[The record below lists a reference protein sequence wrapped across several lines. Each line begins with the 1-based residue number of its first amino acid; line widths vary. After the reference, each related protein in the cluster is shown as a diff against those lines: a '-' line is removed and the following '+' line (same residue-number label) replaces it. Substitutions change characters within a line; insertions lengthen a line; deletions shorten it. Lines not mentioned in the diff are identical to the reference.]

1 MGALGSRGH
10 EGSVKESVNSEGE
23 LPEPSAAPV
32 TSWLGSPS
40 IASLRLSFPIRERG
54 VLAQDPPR
62 GAVATMTRGAA
73 GRTRSVNGRFYVV
86 TTTVTAAPCAGGS
99 A

>member
-32 TSWLGSPS
+32 TSWLGSPPLLC
-40 IASLRLSFPIRERG
+40 ASVSPSVKGGCWHKTRL
-54 VLAQDPPR
+54 
-62 GAVATMTRGAA
+62 A
-73 GRTRSVNGRFYVV
+73 GLSRR
-86 TTTVTAAPCAGGS
+86 
-99 A
+99 